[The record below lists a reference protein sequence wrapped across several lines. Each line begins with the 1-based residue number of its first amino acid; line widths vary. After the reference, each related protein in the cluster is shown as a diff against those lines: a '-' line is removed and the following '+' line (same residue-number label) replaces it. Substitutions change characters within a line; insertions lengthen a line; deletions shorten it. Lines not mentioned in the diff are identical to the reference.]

1 MSHQGNDQRLEQI
14 AQTIVDTVSE
24 LWKLDDREDLLDDCI
39 DYITDQY
46 DYFEEVK
53 SIEELMIEFLSEKA
67 ADAISSNDLDKMA
80 EQWATNGS
88 TKLNGR
94 REFKNFMEA
103 YESFFD
109 DLLGPTRIKN
119 GEKNE

>member
-39 DYITDQY
+39 DYVTDQY
-46 DYFEEVK
+46 DYFEDVK

-67 ADAISSNDLDKMA
+67 ADAISSKDLDKMA
-80 EQWATNGS
+80 EQWATKGS
-88 TKLNGR
+88 TKLKDR
-94 REFKNFMEA
+94 REFKSFIEA

-109 DLLGPTRIKN
+109 DLLKPTKIKN